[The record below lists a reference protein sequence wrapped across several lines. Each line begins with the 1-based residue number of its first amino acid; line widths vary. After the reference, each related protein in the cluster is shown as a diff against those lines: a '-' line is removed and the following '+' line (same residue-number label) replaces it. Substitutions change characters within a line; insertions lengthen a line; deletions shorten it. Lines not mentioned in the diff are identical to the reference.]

1 MKVGSNMF
9 DDLLPYYDE
18 ELSFLKYMGEEFAK
32 KYPKIAGR
40 IRLDPSQVE
49 DPHTARLIQSV
60 ALLNARISRKLDD
73 DFPELCQA
81 LMDIL
86 YPHYQV
92 PIPSMSIL
100 QFEMAPDNASSYE
113 IPSNTQLQVLHPS
126 GVPCYFNTCYP
137 TTIWPLEITQ
147 AAKHGHSI
155 SSPPIPHQSSKIL
168 SSIHIILES
177 FHKKPLLKLNIN
189 KLRFHINAQLQHS
202 YLIYEL
208 ILNNTITVALGR
220 TQDDPAPIIL
230 DKDNIRPVGFSENE
244 GMLRYSPRSFLG
256 YRLLTEF
263 FTFPQKF
270 LFFDLVGL
278 DKVSWESFESTLC
291 IYFYLNDR
299 VIDLE
304 NKISKSTFLLGC
316 TPIVNLFEQKA
327 EPIIVSNT
335 QYEYPVI
342 PDARRFA
349 STEITSI
356 TRVLLIGEDS
366 TEKECFPFYG
376 LKHQLNTSP
385 SAAYWHSTRR
395 NIPSDAKASI
405 DGTDVCIS
413 FTDLDMNTMDAQ
425 KYITHIETVC
435 NNRDVPFQLPF
446 GGDGLKFQLETGEAP
461 LSRIRAVLPFT
472 ATQRL
477 PLQPGDRWRLIS
489 HLSLTHLSLSNDNY
503 GLEALKEILELYSY
517 KHLRED
523 NSIIDRISD
532 LKCRKTTSRATEMS
546 EGITLC
552 QGLEITLEFDRVQGA
567 RGEEYLFS
575 SVLEHF
581 FALYCNINSFT
592 QLIMKDLKSQKE
604 IKRWG
609 PRAGSKMLL

>member
-1 MKVGSNMF
+1 MF
-9 DDLLPYYDE
+9 DNLLPYYDE
-18 ELSFLKYMGEEFAK
+18 ELSFLKYMGEKFAK
-32 KYPKIAGR
+32 RYPKIAGR

-73 DFPELCQA
+73 DFPELCEA
-81 LMDIL
+81 LMDNL

-92 PIPSMSIL
+92 PIPSMSVL

-113 IPSNTQLQVLHPS
+113 IPSDTQLQVFHPS
-126 GVPCYFNTCYP
+126 GVPCYFNTCYS
-137 TTIWPLEITQ
+137 TTVWPLQIVQ

-155 SSPPIPHQSSKIL
+155 SSPPIPHQESKIL

-177 FHKKPLLKLNIN
+177 FHKKPILKLNLN
-189 KLRFHINAQLQHS
+189 RLRFHINAQLQHS

-208 ILNNTITVALGR
+208 ILNNTITVALAKSH
-220 TQDDPAPIIL
+220 DDPSPIIL

-278 DKVSWESFESTLC
+278 DTVLWESFENTLC

-327 EPIIVSNT
+327 EPLTVSHT
-335 QYEYPVI
+335 QYEYPIV
-342 PDARRFA
+342 PDARRIG
-349 STEITSI
+349 STEINSI
-356 TRVLLIGEDS
+356 TCVSLIGEDGI
-366 TEKECFPFYG
+366 EKECFPFYG
-376 LKHQLNTSP
+376 LKHRLNVNP
-385 SAAYWHSTRR
+385 PAIYWHSTRR
-395 NIPSDAKASI
+395 NILADPKASI
-405 DGTDVCIS
+405 DGTEVYIS
-413 FTDLDMNTMDAQ
+413 FTDLDMNTMDTQ
-425 KYITHIETVC
+425 KYITHVETVC
-435 NNRDVPFQLPF
+435 TNRDVPSQLPF
-446 GGDGLKFQLETGEAP
+446 GGETLKFQLETGEAP
-461 LSRIRAVLPFT
+461 LSRIRAVFPFT
-472 ATQRL
+472 ETKRL

-503 GLEALKEILELYSY
+503 GLDALKEILELYNY
-517 KHLRED
+517 NNLREN

-532 LKCRKTTSRATEMS
+532 LKCRKTTSRITDMS

-552 QGLEITLEFDRVQGA
+552 QGLEITLQFDRAQGA

-575 SVLEHF
+575 NVLECF

-592 QLIMKDLKSQKE
+592 QLVIKDSKSQKE
-604 IKRWG
+604 IKRWA
-609 PRAGSKMLL
+609 PRAGFKELL